1 MNEKDNSVFP
11 VARKDVA
18 DNSEITA
25 TSLCAIRTETSFRE
39 RRGACVECGK
49 GFIDGGTA
57 YCAVVFEPDG
67 GYSLRNTVCNEC
79 VGY

>member
-1 MNEKDNSVFP
+1 MNKKDNSVFP
-11 VARKDVA
+11 VARQA
-18 DNSEITA
+18 FGDNCETTA
-25 TSLCAIRTETSFRE
+25 TSLYAIRTETSFHE

-67 GYSLRNTVCNEC
+67 GYSLSKPMCTEC
-79 VGY
+79 AGY